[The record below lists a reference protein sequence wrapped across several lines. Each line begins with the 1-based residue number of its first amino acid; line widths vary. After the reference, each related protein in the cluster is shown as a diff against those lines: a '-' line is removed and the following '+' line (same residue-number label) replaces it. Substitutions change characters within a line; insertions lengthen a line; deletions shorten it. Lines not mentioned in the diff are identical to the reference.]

1 MESGRGH
8 VGGMRGGP
16 GGKKM
21 RKRKEL
27 DALVGGV
34 GVKRSTGGCKR
45 PGSGGVSPQDQLLS
59 ESTGEEE
66 YWSSAKGGSG
76 KGRKLYCTSH
86 GKRHTSACTALL
98 RLCTI
103 LLVMACVVATIT
115 VMWLFIDIKEQT
127 TSLRSQLDQ
136 GYFHIMLAVVY

>member
-8 VGGMRGGP
+8 GGGMRGGP

-34 GVKRSTGGCKR
+34 GVKRGNGGCKR

-76 KGRKLYCTSH
+76 KGRKPYSTSH
-86 GKRHTSACTALL
+86 AKRRTRACTALL

-127 TSLRSQLDQ
+127 TYLRSQLDQ
-136 GYFHIMLAVVY
+136 GYFLIMLAVLY